1 MRELRPMPEA
11 QNDSVRDRWRC
22 FGRLLRLLWEL
33 SPRAMAINAGVTLL
47 IGLAPLLPLVAL
59 RHLVDAATR
68 VTAGAA
74 LSRVLGWTVALV
86 AARCMQ
92 SGVSAAGGLVQD
104 RVREQ
109 LRTEIQARVIARAQ
123 ALPLAAFEQ
132 TELYDQLQRI
142 ERGLDQRLLNTM
154 GALFSIGN
162 LTLTLAALLLYVGT
176 AHGALP
182 VILTA
187 GTLPSLLLRVR
198 ILRERYLLERKQTE
212 RHRRLHYLG
221 ELMTGR
227 EAAAEIRLF
236 GLRDTL
242 LGAWSRLHREL
253 RDERLTL
260 ARREFRIDG
269 AGHSGQALT
278 LGLALAVVVALI
290 AGGRLTLG
298 QYAAFAGAV
307 QGFQGSMLAFLES
320 LALLDSDLRYIRDF
334 FLYLDLPE
342 EASADHPL
350 PTAAELST
358 APASV
363 SGRQI
368 SPGVTELASEDAGAA
383 VGGPRSTVH
392 IRFQGVSFTY
402 PGSERPALR
411 AIDLRLR
418 PGERIALVGENG
430 AGKTTLARLLLGLY
444 RPTEGRIL
452 VDGVDLAEIDPAA
465 WRRRAAAVF
474 QEFQQYH
481 LTVRENIGFGDLER
495 LHHLPAIER
504 AGRLSGAD
512 AVVATLPAGYE
523 TPLGKAYEEEGAE
536 LSMGQWQKLAV
547 ARAYLRE
554 AELLVLDEPAAAL
567 DARAEVEVYRQFRDV
582 SRGKT
587 VLLISHRLGS
597 ARLADR
603 ILVLKEG
610 RIAEEG
616 SHAELMARGGLYA
629 RMLGAQ
635 AQWYA

>member
-1 MRELRPMPEA
+1 MPEGR
-11 QNDSVRDRWRC
+11 NESVRDRWRS

-33 SPRAMAINAGVTLL
+33 SPRAMAINAGVTLV

-59 RHLVDAATR
+59 RHLVDAAAR
-68 VTAGAA
+68 VTMGASLA
-74 LSRVLGWTVALV
+74 QALGWTAALV
-86 AARCMQ
+86 AARCLQ
-92 SGVSAAGGLVQD
+92 SGASTAAYFVRD
-104 RVREQ
+104 RVQEQ
-109 LRTEIQARVIARAQ
+109 LRTEIQGLVIARAQ

-132 TELYDQLQRI
+132 PELHDQLQRI
-142 ERGLDQRLLNTM
+142 ERGLGPRLLNTM
-154 GALFSIGN
+154 GALFSMGN
-162 LTLTLAALLLYVGT
+162 LALTLAALLLYLGA
-176 AHGALP
+176 AHAALP
-182 VILTA
+182 VILIA

-198 ILRERYLLERKQTE
+198 IQRERYLLERQQTE
-212 RHRRLHYLG
+212 RHRRLRYLG

-227 EAAAEIRLF
+227 EAAGEIRLF

-242 LGAWSRLHREL
+242 LGAWSGLHREL
-253 RDERLTL
+253 RDERLAL
-260 ARREFRIDG
+260 VQREFRVDG

-290 AGGRLTLG
+290 AGGRLTVG

-307 QGFQGSMLAFLES
+307 EGFQGSMLGFLEN

-342 EASADHPL
+342 EATADRRPL
-350 PTAAELST
+350 TAAEVFPT
-358 APASV
+358 APTPG
-363 SGRQI
+363 SGRPT
-368 SPGVTELASEDAGAA
+368 SPGVTEPAGDGPGAA
-383 VGGPRSTVH
+383 VGGQRSAVVPG
-392 IRFQGVSFTY
+392 IRFENVGFTY
-402 PGSERPALR
+402 PGAERPALWS
-411 AIDLRLR
+411 IGLHLR

-444 RPTEGRIL
+444 CPTQGRIL
-452 VDGVDLAEIDPAA
+452 VDGVDLREIDPAA

-495 LHHLPAIER
+495 LHDLPAIER

-512 AVVATLPAGYE
+512 AVVATMPAGYE
-523 TPLGKAYEEEGAE
+523 TPLGKAYEEGVE
-536 LSMGQWQKLAV
+536 LSLGQWQKLAV

-554 AELLVLDEPAAAL
+554 AELLVLDEPTAAL

-603 ILVLKEG
+603 ILVLEAG
-610 RIAEEG
+610 MIVEEG